1 LYEAKTIDNGTQEL
15 SKFVYFLN
23 DKNETIRPIYQK
35 DENTTQRSYRVYIK
49 GGNTKDVDEDV
60 HCYKQLAK
68 LLIDGHTVRCRLPD
82 GKSSN
87 RSVNSKNIAKL
98 VVEVTNT

>member
-1 LYEAKTIDNGTQEL
+1 MTEAKTIDTGRQEL
-15 SKFVYFLN
+15 SKYVYFLN
-23 DKNETIRPIYQK
+23 EKNEIIRPIYQK
-35 DENTTQRSYRVYIK
+35 DEDTTQKSYRVYIN
-49 GGNTKDVDEDV
+49 GGNTKDNDEDV

-87 RSVNSKNIAKL
+87 RSVNSKDVAKL
-98 VVEVTNT
+98 VVEVVKL